1 MFKPTARL
9 ISLTEPSHHLFA
21 QGITSAEEL
30 IVYCARVSNPDNQ
43 YNKEGQEK
51 LLKFLIR
58 NSHWSP
64 FEMVTAQIEIKTT
77 RDISRQ
83 ILRHR
88 SFSFQEYSQRYAESS
103 ALIMREARLQDKGNR
118 QNSLE
123 FDDEAIKSAWNMA
136 QKDINS
142 LAYSKYHAMLS
153 VGVAKEVARAL
164 LPEGLTPTTLIMSG
178 TIRSWIHYI
187 NERIKICT
195 QKEHRQVAA
204 GCLNVLREDFPVI
217 FSDEVMNAKK

>member
-1 MFKPTARL
+1 MFKPTVRL
-9 ISLTEPSHHLFA
+9 ISLTEPSHHLFS

-30 IVYCARVSNPDNQ
+30 IVYCARVSNPTNQ
-43 YNKEGQEK
+43 YNKDGVER
-51 LLKFLIR
+51 LLKYLIR

-64 FEMVTAQIEIKTT
+64 FEMVTAQLEIKTT

-88 SFSFQEYSQRYAESS
+88 SFSFQEYSHRYAESTD
-103 ALIMREARLQDKGNR
+103 LVMREARLQDKSNR

-123 FDDEAIKSAWNMA
+123 FDDDAIKSAWNMA
-136 QKDINS
+136 QKDVNS
-142 LAYSKYHAMLS
+142 LAYSKYHSMLS

-178 TIRSWIHYI
+178 SIRSWIHYI
-187 NERIKICT
+187 QERTKGCT
-195 QKEHRQVAA
+195 QKEHQQVADS
-204 GCLNVLREDFPVI
+204 CLNVLMEEFPVV
-217 FSDEVMNAKK
+217 FSGEVMYAKK